1 MKCVAFHNKKESK
14 RESGSRRLQQVES
27 GEPGNRQLKEVPGPR
42 EPFKAA
48 KGFRLQR
55 AQSRVKPE

>member
-1 MKCVAFHNKKESK
+1 M
-14 RESGSRRLQQVES
+14 ES